1 MIAPKLS
8 EISLPRGASVT
19 ETIVKEVARLA
30 IEGKIALGQKL
41 PPEAELAETWG
52 VARSSVREAFR
63 VFQML
68 GVTDA
73 RPGRGT
79 LLVNTAPLFALID
92 WSHFTRADFIEDIV
106 EARLVLEPMLA
117 AMAARRADAAAI
129 QAIQDTIDAGRRAI
143 GNAAESIQA
152 ALDFHT
158 AVAAA
163 AGNETLLLTTRL
175 LRSLYMESAR
185 TTRRDADNYH
195 ALLADH
201 ERILAAIRDRDPE
214 RAARES
220 EAHMKHGLDIVL
232 QRDTAAKE
240 GCGC

>member
-41 PPEAELAETWG
+41 PPEGELAETWG

-73 RPGRGT
+73 KPGRGT
-79 LLVNTAPLFALID
+79 ILVNTAPLFALID
-92 WSHFTRADFIEDIV
+92 WSHFTRPEFIKDIV
-106 EARLVLEPMLA
+106 AARLVLEPQLA
-117 AMAARRADAAAI
+117 AMAARHADAAAI
-129 QAIQDTIDAGRRAI
+129 QKIQDTIDAGYRAI
-143 GNAAESIQA
+143 GKEAESIQA
-152 ALDFHT
+152 SLDFHT

-185 TTRRDADNYH
+185 TTRRNPENYH
-195 ALLADH
+195 TLLADH
-201 ERILAAIRDRDPE
+201 ERILQAIRDRDPE

-220 EAHMKHGLDIVL
+220 EAHMQHGLDIVFE
-232 QRDTAAKE
+232 RDV
-240 GCGC
+240 GNRGSCVC

>member
-8 EISLPRGASVT
+8 EISIPRGASVA
-19 ETIVKEVARLA
+19 ETIVKEVARQA
-30 IEGKIALGQKL
+30 IEGKIKLGQKL
-41 PPEAELAETWG
+41 PPEGELAETWG

-68 GVTDA
+68 GVIEA
-73 RPGRGT
+73 KPGRGT
-79 LLVNTAPLFALID
+79 ILVNTAPLFALID
-92 WSHFTRADFIEDIV
+92 WSHFTRPEFIKDIV
-106 EARLVLEPMLA
+106 GARLVLEPVLA
-117 AMAARRADAAAI
+117 AMAARRGDPAAI
-129 QAIQDTIDAGRRAI
+129 QAIQDTIDAGYRAI
-143 GNAAESIQA
+143 GDQE

-175 LRSLYMESAR
+175 LRSLYQESAR
-185 TTRRDADNYH
+185 TTRRKPENYH

-201 ERILAAIRDRDPE
+201 ERILQAIRDGDAE

-220 EAHMKHGLDIVL
+220 EHHMKHGLDIVFGT
-232 QRDTAAKE
+232 DGVADAA
-240 GCGC
+240 C

>member
-1 MIAPKLS
+1 MIASKLS
-8 EISLPRGASVT
+8 EISLPRGVSVA

-41 PPEAELAETWG
+41 PPEGDLAETWG

-68 GVTDA
+68 GVTEA
-73 RPGRGT
+73 KPGRGT
-79 LLVNTAPLFALID
+79 ILINTAPLFALTD
-92 WSHFTRADFIEDIV
+92 WSQFTRAELIEDIV

-129 QAIQDTIDAGRRAI
+129 QAIQDTIDAGHRAI
-143 GNAAESIQA
+143 GKQAESIQT

-163 AGNETLLLTTRL
+163 AGNQTLLLATRL
-175 LRSLYMESAR
+175 LRSLYLESAR
-185 TTRRDADNYH
+185 NTRRKPENYH
-195 ALLADH
+195 ALLDDH
-201 ERILAAIRDRDPE
+201 ERILKAIRERDPE

-220 EAHMKHGLDIVL
+220 EKHMKHGLDLVL
-232 QRDTAAKE
+232 MRESGGAEA
-240 GCGC
+240 CAC